1 MHKRALPELFYF
13 ARLRKIYFLLQWD
26 GMAEEESTTRET
38 ERVQQGP
45 YMVPLA
51 IVLAGV
57 MVAGAVIY
65 SRNANPNAQGARV
78 GNALEEEGSGTA
90 PAADN
95 IRSVNASDHIRGNPE
110 APVKIVEFSDLE
122 CPFCKRFHE
131 TMQTVMAEY
140 GKDGKVAWV
149 YRHFPLT
156 TIHPK
161 ALKEAEASE
170 CAATLGDDEKFWAYV
185 DRLLEITPSN
195 NGLDLTQLP
204 QIAQDIGLDRK
215 RFEACLT
222 NSADTYAQRLEADYQ
237 DAVSSGGTGTPYS
250 VAIAPNGK
258 KFVISGAQTY
268 AAVKQII
275 EAALAA
281 K

>member
-1 MHKRALPELFYF
+1 
-13 ARLRKIYFLLQWD
+13 
-26 GMAEEESTTRET
+26 MAEEHVENNAET
-38 ERVQQGP
+38 AEAARSRQGP

-51 IVLAGV
+51 IVLAGA
-57 MVAGAVIY
+57 MVAGAVMY
-65 SRNANPNAQGARV
+65 SRNANPNAQSAAVRDAVGQEGAGV
-78 GNALEEEGSGTA
+78 P

-95 IRSVNASDHIRGNPE
+95 IRPVNASDHVRGNPE
-110 APVKIVEFSDLE
+110 APVKVVEFSDLE

-131 TMQTVMAEY
+131 TMQTVMADY
-140 GKDGKVAWV
+140 GKDGRVAWV

-170 CAATLGDDEKFWAYV
+170 CAATLGDDGKFWAYI

-204 QIAQDIGLDRK
+204 QIAQDVGLDPK

-222 NSADTYAQRLEADYQ
+222 NSAETYAKRLEADYQ
-237 DAVSSGGTGTPYS
+237 DAVASGGAGTPYS
-250 VAIAPNGK
+250 IVIAPNGK
-258 KFVISGAQTY
+258 KFIISGAQPY
-268 AAVKQII
+268 EAVKQII

>member
-1 MHKRALPELFYF
+1 MY
-13 ARLRKIYFLLQWD
+13 
-26 GMAEEESTTRET
+26 MAEENTEHIAENGTRP
-38 ERVQQGP
+38 QQGP
-45 YMVPLA
+45 YTVPLA

-65 SRNANPNAQGARV
+65 SRTSNPNTQGATVR
-78 GNALEEEGSGTA
+78 NAAQQTNDGAGAA
-90 PAADN
+90 PATDN
-95 IRSVNASDHIRGNPE
+95 VRPVSASDHIRGNPD

-131 TMQTVMAEY
+131 TMRTVVAEY
-140 GKDGKVAWV
+140 GKEGKVAWV

-161 ALKEAEASE
+161 ALKEAEAAE
-170 CAATLGDDEKFWAYV
+170 CAATLGEDTKFWAYI
-185 DRLLEITPSN
+185 DHLLEITPSN

-204 QIAQDIGLDRK
+204 QIAQDVGLDRK
-215 RFEACLT
+215 RFETCLT
-222 NSADTYAQRLEADYQ
+222 NSADTYAKRLEADYQ
-237 DAVSSGGTGTPYS
+237 DAVASGGTGTPYS
-250 VAIAPNGK
+250 IAIAPNGK
-258 KFVISGAQTY
+258 KFVISGAQPY